1 MRNNQS
7 ASLDGCQCRRRV
19 VVYEWNFSLHIL
31 SAVGGKVTLYFN
43 FTLFSYTQHG
53 ASYRCRR
60 ASPSLICCLSLLCR
74 LCKTT
79 QPACAERVECDLC
92 NSDSLLLLIF
102 FFSFSENVF
111 IFFVAETLSYRKKS
125 EQKKKR
131 KRLHCRLAL
140 YIGLT
145 SQSSC
150 YRTNDD
156 KQRQFQLKFIER
168 FVASVADNGY
178 GLTFAMCGD
187 SFCYFCFFLCNDT
200 VIASMQHSE
209 EANVRNVIWST
220 IAHTPIGPIR
230 GCQNSWRNSMAPVR
244 AREVSKGP
252 HNNLTILRP
261 K

>member
-79 QPACAERVECDLC
+79 QPACVERVECDLC
-92 NSDSLLLLIF
+92 NSNSLLLLF
-102 FFSFSENVF
+102 RRMFLFW
-111 IFFVAETLSYRKKS
+111 VAETLSYRKKS

-140 YIGLT
+140 YIGRA

-150 YRTNDD
+150 YRTNER
-156 KQRQFQLKFIER
+156 RQT
-168 FVASVADNGY
+168 A
-178 GLTFAMCGD
+178 
-187 SFCYFCFFLCNDT
+187 
-200 VIASMQHSE
+200 
-209 EANVRNVIWST
+209 T
-220 IAHTPIGPIR
+220 ISAEIHWEIR
-230 GCQNSWRNSMAPVR
+230 CISSR
-244 AREVSKGP
+244 
-252 HNNLTILRP
+252 
-261 K
+261 